1 MGQWNTCDLYDLN
14 ENSVQTCALALR
26 HFGGKNSFCGQIETV
41 SCWEDNTLAKELL
54 SQDGKGKVLVIDG
67 QGSLAC
73 ALLGDLMAALGGQN
87 NWQGVVING
96 MVRDSRELCKLSFG
110 VMALGTNPKKSR
122 KDGNGAISI
131 PLFFGS
137 TIFKPGKYIYCDYDG
152 ILLAEKKIH

>member
-1 MGQWNTCDLYDLN
+1 
-14 ENSVQTCALALR
+14 
-26 HFGGKNSFCGQIETV
+26 
-41 SCWEDNTLAKELL
+41 
-54 SQDGKGKVLVIDG
+54 
-67 QGSLAC
+67 
-73 ALLGDLMAALGGQN
+73 MAALGEQN

-122 KDGNGAISI
+122 KDGNGAISV

-137 TIFKPGKYIYCDYDG
+137 TIFKPGKYIYCDTDG

>member
-1 MGQWNTCDLYDLN
+1 
-14 ENSVQTCALALR
+14 
-26 HFGGKNSFCGQIETV
+26 
-41 SCWEDNTLAKELL
+41 
-54 SQDGKGKVLVIDG
+54 
-67 QGSLAC
+67 
-73 ALLGDLMAALGGQN
+73 MAALGEQN

-96 MVRDSRELCKLSFG
+96 MVRDSRELCKISLG

-137 TIFKPGKYIYCDYDG
+137 TIFRPGKYIYCDYDG

>member
-14 ENSVQTCALALR
+14 ENSVQTCALPLR

-73 ALLGDLMAALGGQN
+73 ALLGDLMAALGQRN

-152 ILLAEKKIH
+152 IILAEKKIH